1 MVLIVIIFLG
11 LAAFFLPSNHPPIQS
26 LENAKLALNQAIKA
40 SALRYA
46 EKPYRSAQEILQKGW
61 MEMARQ
67 NGRLAPFRNY
77 QVADSLLNLA
87 TEMAHQATSQTQE
100 RIHYL
105 DSLAQNERS
114 ELQNELQLCR
124 EALDGSSWAN
134 FKAERYWSSADLSL
148 KTSELLVSQGEYEE
162 AQKTATKGRESL
174 HQLVDLLAEY
184 ANDEAHKIN
193 IWRRWVQ
200 ETLADSRINGT
211 YAVIVDKAAHKTYLV
226 RAGEL
231 WHTYNCEL
239 GYNSVH
245 QKLFAGDG
253 ATPEGKYQISAVK
266 RASKYYRA
274 LLINYPNQM
283 DRNRFSENKRK
294 GIISHHARIGGLIEI
309 HGGGG
314 QNKDWTDG
322 CVALTDEEMDHIMQY
337 VTVGTPVTI
346 VRRSDKWP

>member
-1 MVLIVIIFLG
+1 VFVVILFSG

-26 LENAKLALNQAIKA
+26 LENAKRALNQAVNA

-46 EKPYRSAQEILQKGW
+46 EKPYRLAQELLHNGW

-77 QVADSLLNLA
+77 EAADSLLLLA
-87 TEMAHQATSQTQE
+87 TQMAQQAASQSQE
-100 RIHYL
+100 RIRYL
-105 DSLAQNERS
+105 DSLAESERIDL
-114 ELQNELQLCR
+114 ENELLQCR
-124 EALDGSSWAN
+124 EALDGGSWAN
-134 FKAERYWSSADLSL
+134 FRAERYWSSADLSL

-162 AQKTATKGRESL
+162 AQKIAAKGRTSL

-193 IWRRWVQ
+193 VWRRWIE
-200 ETLADSRINGT
+200 ETLADSRTNGT
-211 YAVIVDKAAHKTYLV
+211 CAVIVDKAAHKTYLV

-231 WHTYNCEL
+231 LHTYDCEL

-294 GIISHHARIGGLIEI
+294 GIISPHARIGGLIEI

-314 QNKDWTDG
+314 QERDWTDG
-322 CVALTDEEMDHIMQY
+322 CVALTDKEMDRIMQF
-337 VTVGTPVTI
+337 VTVGTPVII
-346 VRRSDKWP
+346 VRRSDQWP

>member
-1 MVLIVIIFLG
+1 MLVVILFSG
-11 LAAFFLPSNHPPIQS
+11 LAAFFLPSKHPPIQS
-26 LENAKLALNQAIKA
+26 LENAKLALNQAAKA
-40 SALRYA
+40 SALHYA
-46 EKPYRSAQEILQKGW
+46 EKPYRLAQELLRNGW

-67 NGRLAPFRNY
+67 NGRLSPFRNY
-77 QVADSLLNLA
+77 EAADSLLNLA
-87 TEMAHQATSQTQE
+87 TQTAHQATFQAQE

-105 DSLAQNERS
+105 DSLAQNERADL
-114 ELQNELQLCR
+114 ENELLLCR
-124 EALDGSSWAN
+124 EALDGGSWAN

-148 KTSELLVSQGEYEE
+148 KTSELLVRKGEYEE
-162 AQKTATKGRESL
+162 AQRTATKGRELL
-174 HQLVDLLAEY
+174 HQLIELLAEY
-184 ANDEAHKIN
+184 ANDEAKKIN
-193 IWRRWVQ
+193 VWCRWVQ

-211 YAVIVDKAAHKTYLV
+211 YAVIIDKAAHKTYLV

-231 WHTYNCEL
+231 VHTYNCEL

-253 ATPEGKYQISAVK
+253 ATPEGKYQISVVK
-266 RASKYYRA
+266 RGSKFYKA

-294 GIISHHARIGGLIEI
+294 GIINPHARIGGLIEI

-314 QNKDWTDG
+314 RNEDWTDG
-322 CVALTDEEMDHIMQY
+322 CVALTNKEMDHIMQS